1 MSDKIKGGAYV
12 INLDEYSDIGTHWIT
27 LYVNN
32 KTVTYFDNFEV
43 EQMPKETKKFI
54 NNNKNIMLISTEYK
68 IMTRL
73 WVVIFVLVL
82 SIICLRVKA

>member
-82 SIICLRVKA
+82 SIICLRGKA